1 MCYNYHMKRFCLLV
15 CGLFPFLLF
24 SSASPIERT
33 VDQKFA
39 ARWKLCYAEKTSL
52 FYGCPPERVKKAAAF
67 KDGIF
72 DWYKGIP
79 GGYGEGMGDCA
90 LTHGVAL
97 SGCVDRW
104 EVLARRGLKPSDP
117 EMVRTADWGARLA
130 QGLLNLSSRHRFK
143 GFVARGLCYEDGTS
157 ICSLSSI
164 DQHTHWVHGLWR
176 YVHSPM
182 ARPEIVAEWKV
193 RIVEVAERMARTVT
207 PESGYNFGLCDGRP
221 DPRGICTMWWPEKT
235 NAGGSCRLAAIYAAA
250 YDATGDKRW
259 QERYEQLA
267 EKACHDATLA
277 LVERDKNP
285 GPWRVRAPAY
295 VLLQS
300 NSGLEVLLGLEQL
313 PRRKADVRLGM
324 SLFAEEAD
332 YRVRATVKNPKKT
345 WYGMCAEGELVL
357 AQLMAEDR
365 PFDDVNR
372 RYLANVLLKPS
383 HGWGSFQ
390 AAHYFA
396 AYWRAARRG
405 IALEPDLAAPCD
417 AAWARMMATRDPQT
431 GVIMGFTDKSKSAPP
446 ADATNN
452 FYRSYNG
459 RPGGVF
465 GPRGVGDA
473 PLDCGTGLS
482 GLVDRWLVTHDPQT
496 KEDAA
501 KAAEGLLNLAI
512 LHGKPGFVCRGFCAD
527 GKTTSSLS
535 SRDQY
540 THWIHGLWRYVT
552 APGLADP
559 KLVARYERHVVEV
572 ARFMEERV
580 TAEHAWN
587 FGLADSIEKDY
598 RGICTMWGD
607 EIYPH
612 EAARLP
618 MIYLA
623 AYLATQ
629 DAHWLALYEKFIDE
643 ALDRTLVLRDHP
655 ERKLAHRMP
664 CYSLYQA
671 NVSFEPIYVYERT
684 RNPTRTAKIRDAM
697 GEFARLARLRAEA
710 SQRPGAKPPYGM
722 CWDGELLLTQMM
734 DPSFAPSAD
743 FEAFLTKAVLEGGLN
758 TAGIT
763 RVMHIFASYWR
774 WRAYCAAPRQQ
785 AVSVQTPVAVTRTAA
800 GTTLVD
806 FGKAAFGWLE
816 LVAPEKG
823 TGTYEV
829 RLGEKLTDDGRVDL
843 KPGGT
848 IRFAAVTGEVARAG
862 INRVP
867 LVANVRNTQG
877 ANAVTAEQV
886 VRLDPSFGV
895 VMPFRYAEFVR
906 APFVLRKENVVRQA
920 MHWPIDMTASSFRSS
935 SDALNRVYD
944 LCKYSIWMTSFAGV
958 YVDGDRERIPYEADA
973 YLNQL
978 GHYAVEADGTLARR
992 TFEHLVAHPTW
1003 PTEWKQHM
1011 IMMAW
1016 ADWMWTGSTDLIA
1029 RHYDLLKNE
1038 KLMLDRARAD
1048 GLLVT
1053 QVKTKKVDTGDLVD
1067 WPPAERDGFEF
1078 TTVNAVINAF
1088 HYRNLREMADIAAA
1102 LGKKEDVKSF
1112 TERAAR
1118 VKAAYERA
1126 FFRPATGLY
1135 ADGEGADH
1143 ASLHA
1148 NAAALAFG
1156 LVPEERKASVAD
1168 FLEKKGMA
1176 CSVYFAQYLLEALF
1190 EAGRDEAAIR
1200 LMTASGD
1207 RSWLGM
1213 MAQGS
1218 TVTLEAWN
1226 LKAKP
1231 NLDWN
1236 HAWGTPPL
1244 NVIARYVLGVKPT
1257 KPGFAA
1263 YEVKPR
1269 LGGLKGVEGVVPSPR
1284 GPIVVRAGQID

>member
-1 MCYNYHMKRFCLLV
+1 MKKTHLLV
-15 CGLFPFLLF
+15 CALIPFF
-24 SSASPIERT
+24 SLASVSPVEQV
-33 VDQKFA
+33 VDRKFA

-52 FYGCPPERVKKAAAF
+52 FYGCPPERVKKADKF

-117 EMVRTADWGARLA
+117 KMQETADWGARLA

-193 RIVEVAERMARTVT
+193 RIVEVAERMVRTVT
-207 PESGYNFGLCDGRP
+207 PESNYNFGLCDGRP
-221 DPRGICTMWWPEKT
+221 DPRGICTMWWPDKP

-250 YDATGDKRW
+250 YDATGDVRW
-259 QERYEQLA
+259 RDRYERLA
-267 EKACHDATLA
+267 DKASADATQA
-277 LVERDKNP
+277 LVARDKDP
-285 GPWRVRAPAY
+285 ARWRARAPAY
-295 VLLQS
+295 VLLQA
-300 NSGLEVLLGLEQL
+300 NSGLEVLLDYETS
-313 PRRKADVRLGM
+313 PRRKADLRLGM

-332 YRVRATVKNPKKT
+332 YRVKVSWKNPKKT
-345 WYGMCAEGELVL
+345 WYGMCSEGELALV
-357 AQLMAEDR
+357 QLMAENR
-365 PFDDVNR
+365 PYDEINR
-372 RYLANVLLKPS
+372 AYLAKMLLKPS
-383 HGWGSFQ
+383 QGWSSFQ

-405 IALEPDLAAPCD
+405 ISPEPDLAATCD
-417 AAWARMMATRDPQT
+417 AAWARMMATRDPKT
-431 GVIMGFTDKSKSAPP
+431 GVVLGFTDLSKSAPP
-446 ADATNN
+446 TDATNN
-452 FYRSYNG
+452 FYRSYKG

-473 PLDCGTGLS
+473 PLICGTALA

-496 KEDAA
+496 KADAA
-501 KAAEGLLNLAI
+501 KVAEGVLNLAV
-512 LHGKPGFVCRGFCAD
+512 LHGRPGFVCRGFCSD
-527 GKTTSSLS
+527 GKTTTSLS

-552 APGLADP
+552 APGLADANHAAAY
-559 KLVARYERHVVEV
+559 KKHVVEV

-587 FGLADSIEKDY
+587 FGLADSPEKDY

-623 AYLATQ
+623 AHLATA
-629 DAHWLALYEKFIDE
+629 DVHWLALYEKFIDE
-643 ALDRTLVLRDHP
+643 ALDRTLALRDHP
-655 ERKLAHRMP
+655 ERKFANRMP

-671 NVSFEPIYVYERT
+671 NVSLEPIYAYERT
-684 RNPTRTAKIRDAM
+684 RNPARTARLRDAM
-697 GEFARLARLRAEA
+697 GVFAQLARQRAA
-710 SQRPGAKPPYGM
+710 AARRPGAKEPYGM
-722 CWDGELLLTQMM
+722 CWDGELLLTQLM

-743 FEAFLTKAVLEGGLN
+743 FEAFLTEAVLNKGLA
-758 TAGIT
+758 TAGLC
-763 RVMHIFASYWR
+763 RVAHIFAAYWR
-774 WRAYCAAPRQQ
+774 ARAFRAAPRQTAVTAQ
-785 AVSVQTPVAVTRTAA
+785 APAAVSRTAA

-823 TGTYEV
+823 TGAYEV
-829 RLGEKLTDDGRVDL
+829 RLGEKLTADGRVDL

-848 IRFAAVTGEVARAG
+848 IRSAAVTGAVTRVG
-862 INRVP
+862 VHRVP
-867 LVANVRNTQG
+867 LVANRRNTEGQ
-877 ANAVTAEQV
+877 NALTAAQL
-886 VRLDPSFGV
+886 VRLDSSFGV

-906 APFVLRKENVVRQA
+906 APFALHKENVVRQA
-920 MHWPIDMTASSFRSS
+920 MHWPIDMTASSFRCSS
-935 SDALNRVYD
+935 EALTRVYD
-944 LCKYSIWMTSFAGV
+944 LCKYSIWATSFAGV

-992 TFEHLVAHPTW
+992 TFAHLVAHPTW

-1016 ADWMWTGSTDLIA
+1016 ADWMWTGSTELIA
-1029 RHYDLLKNE
+1029 RHYGLLRDE
-1038 KLMLDRARAD
+1038 KLLLDKARAD
-1048 GLLVT
+1048 GLVVT
-1053 QVKTKKVDTGDLVD
+1053 SAKRKRSDEGDLVD
-1067 WPPAERDGFEF
+1067 WPPAERDGFVF
-1078 TTVNAVINAF
+1078 RDVNAVINAF
-1088 HYRNLREMADIAAA
+1088 HYRNLREMADIASA
-1102 LGKKEDVKSF
+1102 LGKTEDAKGF

-1118 VKAAYERA
+1118 VKDAFNRV
-1126 FFRPATGLY
+1126 FFRPDAGLY
-1135 ADGEGADH
+1135 ADGEGTDH

-1156 LVPEERKASVAD
+1156 LVPEKRMARVAD
-1168 FLEKKGMA
+1168 FLEQKGMV
-1176 CSVYFAQYLLEALF
+1176 CSVYFAQYLLEALYA
-1190 EAGRDEAAIR
+1190 AGRDAAALR
-1200 LMTASGD
+1200 LMTATGD

-1213 MAQGS
+1213 LEQGS

-1244 NVIARYVLGVKPT
+1244 NVIARYVLGVRPT
-1257 KPGFAA
+1257 KPGFAE

-1269 LGGLKGVEGVVPSPR
+1269 LGGLTGVEGVVPSPR
-1284 GPIVVRAGQID
+1284 GPIVVRAGN